1 MFTHRDKVEE
11 KPYDPDRDFLSIDTQ
26 LCIVPITKDEKFPEN
41 IVGTGFLIGFN
52 GLSYV
57 VTAKHVLK
65 DLENPNIVFSDKKFE
80 PWPIGTSVFSQF
92 GITWIEHP
100 DGIDVAAIPIILP
113 AQIDKEIN
121 NRELAVKITI
131 SPEKILSESVVEHFG
146 FGGKRTGK
154 NKLTGKPIATPAGI
168 EGLFISGNS
177 KEIIIRSSAEEGDS
191 GGPLFIKQNEK
202 SGTVIGVVSLTSKL
216 TTVTNPHQGQYT
228 GKTTAIPIM
237 ESFKILNSDKM
248 KNQVKIGLTKKNE
261 YGKKIKDQLF

>member
-1 MFTHRDKVEE
+1 MFSHRDEIEE
-11 KPYDPDRDFLSIDTQ
+11 KPYDNDRDFLSIDTQ

-65 DLENPNIVFSDKKFE
+65 DLENPHIVFSDKKVE

-92 GITWIEHP
+92 EIKWLEHP
-100 DGIDVAAIPIILP
+100 DGMDVIAIPIILP
-113 AQIDKEIN
+113 AQIDKEII
-121 NRELAVKITI
+121 NRELSVKITI
-131 SPEKILSESVVEHFG
+131 PPEKIIPQSVVKHFG

-154 NKLTGKPIATPAGI
+154 NKHTGKPIATPAGI
-168 EGLFISGNS
+168 EGLFISGNP
-177 KEIIIRSSAEEGDS
+177 KEILIRSSAEQGDS
-191 GGPLFIKQNEK
+191 GGPLFVKQDEK
-202 SGTVIGVVSLTSKL
+202 AGTIIGVVSMTSTL
-216 TTVTNPHQGQYT
+216 TTITNPHQGQYT

-248 KNQVKIGLTKKNE
+248 KKQVEIGLEKKKE
-261 YGKKIKDQLF
+261 YGNTFET